1 MKNKR
6 ILVSIFAVLMVA
18 TSLFAQRFGYVDTE
32 YILRHIPEY
41 SSAQKKLDEQAAN
54 WRKEVDEQYVSID
67 KMYKEYQT
75 DQVLLTPSMKQKRE
89 KEIVDAEKKVK
100 TFEREKFG
108 YEGELFD
115 LRQELVKPIQDKV
128 YEAIEQVAKSG
139 SLSFIFDKNSELI
152 MLYAN
157 DRYDNSDKVIEELGY
172 TPGNFADITETEE
185 SNK

>member
-1 MKNKR
+1 
-6 ILVSIFAVLMVA
+6 
-18 TSLFAQRFGYVDTE
+18 
-32 YILRHIPEY
+32 
-41 SSAQKKLDEQAAN
+41 
-54 WRKEVDEQYVSID
+54 
-67 KMYKEYQT
+67 
-75 DQVLLTPSMKQKRE
+75 LTPSMKQKRE